1 MDMNTTDDTQPT
13 DETVVPGEVVEE
25 TPADMLTNL
34 ESTIKEHIAS
44 VDTAKGELKKLKEM
58 LNDTFLNDSTYQ
70 EHDKAV
76 KEATKIRTKTKSE
89 LLKQPAA
96 AELNGKVRDMSSELK
111 DLQNALSDYLREYQ
125 RLSGSNEIEGD
136 DGEVREIVYTAK
148 LVKRSSH
155 FK

>member
-1 MDMNTTDDTQPT
+1 MQPVQEAT
-13 DETVVPGEVVEE
+13 IVEE
-25 TPADMLTNL
+25 TPAELLGNL
-34 ESTIKEHIAS
+34 ESSIREHIVS
-44 VDTAKGELKKLKEM
+44 IDTSKAELKKLKEM
-58 LNDTFLNDSTYQ
+58 LSDMFANDPTYQ

-76 KEATKIRTKTKSE
+76 KEATKIRTTTKLE

-96 AELNGKVRDMSSELK
+96 SQLNAKIKDMSSDLK

-136 DGEVREIVYTAK
+136 DGEVREIVYVAK
-148 LVKRSSH
+148 LVKRTSR

>member
-1 MDMNTTDDTQPT
+1 MQTQTDDSQPVQ
-13 DETVVPGEVVEE
+13 DAMIVEE
-25 TPADMLTNL
+25 TPAELLGNL
-34 ESTIKEHIAS
+34 ESSIKEHIAS
-44 VDTAKGELKKLKEM
+44 IDTAKTELKKLKEM
-58 LNDTFLNDSTYQ
+58 LSDMFANDSTYQ
-70 EHDKAV
+70 EHDKTV
-76 KEATKIRTKTKSE
+76 KEAVKIRTKTKLE

-96 AELNGKVRDMSSELK
+96 AQLNTKIKDMSSDLK

-136 DGEVREIVYTAK
+136 DGEVREIVYVAR

>member
-1 MDMNTTDDTQPT
+1 MQTQQDDTQSVQDAT
-13 DETVVPGEVVEE
+13 IVDE
-25 TPADMLTNL
+25 TPAELLGNL
-34 ESTIKEHIAS
+34 ESSIKEHIAS
-44 VDTAKGELKKLKEM
+44 IDTSKTELKKLKEM
-58 LNDTFLNDSTYQ
+58 LSDMFSNDSTYQ

-76 KEATKIRTKTKSE
+76 KEATKIRTKTKLE

-96 AELNGKVRDMSSELK
+96 AQLNNKIKELSSDLK

-136 DGEVREIVYTAK
+136 DGEVREIVYVAR

-155 FK
+155 

>member
-1 MDMNTTDDTQPT
+1 MQPIQDAT
-13 DETVVPGEVVEE
+13 IVEE
-25 TPADMLTNL
+25 TPAELLGNL
-34 ESTIKEHIAS
+34 ESSIKEHIAS
-44 VDTAKGELKKLKEM
+44 IDTSKTELKKLKEM
-58 LNDTFLNDSTYQ
+58 LSDMFSNDSTYQ

-76 KEATKIRTKTKSE
+76 KEASKIRTKTKLE

-96 AELNGKVRDMSSELK
+96 AQLNNKIKELSSDLK
-111 DLQNALSDYLREYQ
+111 DFQNALSDYLREYQ

-136 DGEVREIVYTAK
+136 DGEVREIVYVAR

>member
-1 MDMNTTDDTQPT
+1 MQPIQDAT
-13 DETVVPGEVVEE
+13 IVEE
-25 TPADMLTNL
+25 TPAELLGNL
-34 ESTIKEHIAS
+34 ESSIKEHIAS
-44 VDTAKGELKKLKEM
+44 IDTSKNELKKLKEM
-58 LNDTFLNDSTYQ
+58 LSDMFSNDSTYQ

-76 KEATKIRTKTKSE
+76 KEAAKIRTKTKLE

-96 AELNGKVRDMSSELK
+96 AQLNNKIKELSSDLK

-136 DGEVREIVYTAK
+136 DGEVREIVYVAR
-148 LVKRSSH
+148 LIKRSSH

>member
-1 MDMNTTDDTQPT
+1 MQTQDTDIL
-13 DETVVPGEVVEE
+13 G
-25 TPADMLTNL
+25 NL
-34 ESTIKEHIAS
+34 ESSIKEHIAS
-44 VDTAKGELKKLKEM
+44 IDTSKTELKKLKEM
-58 LNDTFLNDSTYQ
+58 LSDMFSNDSTYQ

-76 KEATKIRTKTKSE
+76 KEASKIRTKTKLE

-96 AELNGKVRDMSSELK
+96 ADLNNKIKEMSADLK

-136 DGEVREIVYTAK
+136 DWEGREIVYVAR

>member
-1 MDMNTTDDTQPT
+1 MQPIQDAT
-13 DETVVPGEVVEE
+13 IVEE
-25 TPADMLTNL
+25 TPAELLGNL
-34 ESTIKEHIAS
+34 ESSIKEHIAS
-44 VDTAKGELKKLKEM
+44 IDTSKTELKKLKEM
-58 LNDTFLNDSTYQ
+58 LSDMFSNDSTYQ

-76 KEATKIRTKTKSE
+76 KEASKIRTKTKLE

-96 AELNGKVRDMSSELK
+96 AQLNNKIKELSSDLK

-136 DGEVREIVYTAK
+136 DGEVREIVYVAR

>member
-1 MDMNTTDDTQPT
+1 MQPIQDAT
-13 DETVVPGEVVEE
+13 IVEE
-25 TPADMLTNL
+25 TPAELLGNL
-34 ESTIKEHIAS
+34 ESSIKEHIAS
-44 VDTAKGELKKLKEM
+44 IDTSKTELKKLKEM
-58 LNDTFLNDSTYQ
+58 LSDMFSNDSTYQ

-76 KEATKIRTKTKSE
+76 KEASKIRTKTKLE

-96 AELNGKVRDMSSELK
+96 AQLNNKIKELSSDLK

-136 DGEVREIVYTAK
+136 DGEVREIVYVAR
-148 LVKRSSH
+148 LIKRSSH

>member
-1 MDMNTTDDTQPT
+1 MQTQTDDSQPVQDAT
-13 DETVVPGEVVEE
+13 IVEE
-25 TPADMLTNL
+25 TPAQLLGNL
-34 ESTIKEHIAS
+34 ESSIKEHIAS
-44 VDTAKGELKKLKEM
+44 IDTAKTELKKLKEM
-58 LNDTFLNDSTYQ
+58 LSDMFSNDSTYQ
-70 EHDKAV
+70 EHDKTV
-76 KEATKIRTKTKSE
+76 KEAVKIRTKTKLE

-96 AELNGKVRDMSSELK
+96 AQLNTKIKEMSSDLK

-136 DGEVREIVYTAK
+136 DGEVREIVYVAR

>member
-1 MDMNTTDDTQPT
+1 MQPIQDAT
-13 DETVVPGEVVEE
+13 IVEE
-25 TPADMLTNL
+25 TPAELLGNL
-34 ESTIKEHIAS
+34 ESSIKEHIAS
-44 VDTAKGELKKLKEM
+44 IDTSKTELKKLKEM
-58 LNDTFLNDSTYQ
+58 LSDMFSNDSTYQ

-76 KEATKIRTKTKSE
+76 KEAAKIRTKTKLE

-96 AELNGKVRDMSSELK
+96 AQLNNKIKELSSDLK

-136 DGEVREIVYTAK
+136 DGEVREIVYVAR

>member
-1 MDMNTTDDTQPT
+1 MQTQQDDTQSVQDAT
-13 DETVVPGEVVEE
+13 IVDE
-25 TPADMLTNL
+25 TPAELLGNL
-34 ESTIKEHIAS
+34 ESSIKEHIAS
-44 VDTAKGELKKLKEM
+44 IDTSKTELKKLKEM
-58 LNDTFLNDSTYQ
+58 LSDMFSNDSTYQ

-76 KEATKIRTKTKSE
+76 KEATKIRTKTKLE

-96 AELNGKVRDMSSELK
+96 AQLNNKIKELSSDLK

-136 DGEVREIVYTAK
+136 DGEVREIVYVAR

>member
-1 MDMNTTDDTQPT
+1 MQPIQDAT
-13 DETVVPGEVVEE
+13 IVEE
-25 TPADMLTNL
+25 TPAELLGNL
-34 ESTIKEHIAS
+34 ESSIKEHIAS
-44 VDTAKGELKKLKEM
+44 IDTSKTELKKLKEM
-58 LNDTFLNDSTYQ
+58 LSDMFSNDSTYQ

-76 KEATKIRTKTKSE
+76 KEASKIRTKTKLE

-96 AELNGKVRDMSSELK
+96 AQLNNKIKELSSDLK

-136 DGEVREIVYTAK
+136 EGEVREIVYVAR

>member
-1 MDMNTTDDTQPT
+1 MQTQQDDTQSVQDAT
-13 DETVVPGEVVEE
+13 IVDE
-25 TPADMLTNL
+25 TPAELLGNL
-34 ESTIKEHIAS
+34 ESSIKEHIAS
-44 VDTAKGELKKLKEM
+44 IDTSKTELKKLKEM
-58 LNDTFLNDSTYQ
+58 LSDMFSNDSTYQ

-76 KEATKIRTKTKSE
+76 KEATKIRTKTKLE

-96 AELNGKVRDMSSELK
+96 AQLNNKIKELSSDLK

-136 DGEVREIVYTAK
+136 DGEVREIVYVAR
-148 LVKRSSH
+148 LVKRSSR

>member
-1 MDMNTTDDTQPT
+1 MQTQQDDTQSIQDAT
-13 DETVVPGEVVEE
+13 IVEE
-25 TPADMLTNL
+25 TPAELLGNL
-34 ESTIKEHIAS
+34 ESSIKEHIAS
-44 VDTAKGELKKLKEM
+44 IDTSKTELKKLKEM
-58 LNDTFLNDSTYQ
+58 LSDMFSNDATYQ

-76 KEATKIRTKTKSE
+76 KETTKIRTKTKLE

-96 AELNGKVRDMSSELK
+96 AGLNNKIKELSSDLK

-136 DGEVREIVYTAK
+136 DGEVREIVYVAR
-148 LVKRSSH
+148 LVKRSSR

>member
-1 MDMNTTDDTQPT
+1 MQPIQDAT
-13 DETVVPGEVVEE
+13 IVEE
-25 TPADMLTNL
+25 TPAELLGNL
-34 ESTIKEHIAS
+34 ESSIKEHIAS
-44 VDTAKGELKKLKEM
+44 IDTSKTELKKLKEM
-58 LNDTFLNDSTYQ
+58 LSDMFSNDSTYQ

-76 KEATKIRTKTKSE
+76 KEAAKIRTKTKLE

-96 AELNGKVRDMSSELK
+96 AQLNNKIKELSSDLK

-136 DGEVREIVYTAK
+136 DGEVREIVYVAR
-148 LVKRSSH
+148 LVKRSSR

>member
-1 MDMNTTDDTQPT
+1 MQIPSDDQTELQNEPII
-13 DETVVPGEVVEE
+13 EE
-25 TPADMLTNL
+25 SPAELLQNL

-44 VDTAKGELKKLKEM
+44 IDKAKSELKKMKEM
-58 LNDTFLNDSTYQ
+58 LNDTFVNDPTYQ
-70 EHDKAV
+70 NHDKAA
-76 KEATKIRTKTKSE
+76 KDAAKIRSKTKSE

-96 AELNGKVRDMSSELK
+96 ADLNHKIKEMSSDLK
-111 DLQNALSDYLREYQ
+111 DMQNALSDYLREFQ

-136 DGEVREIVYTAK
+136 DGEIREIVYVAK

>member
-1 MDMNTTDDTQPT
+1 MQTQTDDSQPIQDAT
-13 DETVVPGEVVEE
+13 IVEE
-25 TPADMLTNL
+25 TPAELLGNL
-34 ESTIKEHIAS
+34 ESSIKEHIAS
-44 VDTAKGELKKLKEM
+44 IDTAKTELKKLKEM
-58 LNDTFLNDSTYQ
+58 LSDMFSNDSTYQ
-70 EHDKAV
+70 EHDKTVKDAV
-76 KEATKIRTKTKSE
+76 KIRTKTKLE

-96 AELNGKVRDMSSELK
+96 AQLNTKIKEMSSDLK

-136 DGEVREIVYTAK
+136 DGEVREIVYVAR